1 VEFLRVP
8 SGAWIVR
15 DWVIRMPRSRMV
27 ERPMAMGQRP
37 EVAGF
42 REEGGGVVFIKTRSG
57 TVIYGTELAV
67 AAVASAPPASA
78 PAAAPA
84 EPAAPTQRAS
94 ATPVPD
100 TTPVRSGARNP
111 NLIARQEIEATTAL
125 DAYALVQESRP
136 TWLHSR
142 GTVSIRDP
150 SAGMVQVYL
159 NRTQLGDVN
168 RLREI
173 QLSEIRELRFFG
185 AAEAQ
190 LRYGP
195 GHAGGV
201 IEVSTGAVAPTGRV
215 VSAPT
220 PPPAAAPASD
230 STRRPA
236 RSNRGVSAHNPNLLE
251 ADEFENSTALDA
263 MALVQEFRPT
273 WLHSRGVTSIRD
285 QSAGEVKVYLNG
297 VAVGDVNELRQ
308 IRAADVRELRFLG
321 AAEAQQRYGLG
332 HGGGVIEVWTR

>member
-1 VEFLRVP
+1 
-8 SGAWIVR
+8 
-15 DWVIRMPRSRMV
+15 MPRSRMV

-185 AAEAQ
+185 AAKAQ

-236 RSNRGVSAHNPNLLE
+236 RSNRGAGAHNPNLLE

>member
-1 VEFLRVP
+1 
-8 SGAWIVR
+8 
-15 DWVIRMPRSRMV
+15 MPRSRMV

-57 TVIYGTELAV
+57 TVIYGTEPAV
-67 AAVASAPPASA
+67 AAVASTPPATA
-78 PAAAPA
+78 PVAAV
-84 EPAAPTQRAS
+84 EPPAPTQSAS

-136 TWLHSR
+136 NWLHSR

-150 SAGMVQVYL
+150 GAGMVQVYL

-185 AAEAQ
+185 AGEAQ

-201 IEVSTGAVAPTGRV
+201 IEVSPGAVAPTGTV

-236 RSNRGVSAHNPNLLE
+236 RSNRGVGAHNPNLLE

-263 MALVQEFRPT
+263 MA
-273 WLHSRGVTSIRD
+273 
-285 QSAGEVKVYLNG
+285 
-297 VAVGDVNELRQ
+297 Q
-308 IRAADVRELRFLG
+308 IGR
-321 AAEAQQRYGLG
+321 
-332 HGGGVIEVWTR
+332 